1 MGEVSKNWDKL
12 NEKLSL
18 ESKILDNQVVEV
30 KASDFHEIGVQ
41 PRLNAKFDKSQDL
54 PDLFKKNNWGILP
67 NSRSS
72 YLVGAFNIFCDVAKP
87 SEDELRAAV
96 AFWPKNDL
104 QSLDSSAV
112 YSEAAA
118 LNLLFSTGLLEEIL
132 GEPAFP
138 TVSGRMGSGEFKF
151 TINSTLRDVEQ
162 IELENL
168 RSTMEIDAGYES
180 ESGLHLFEAKNTFN
194 DNFNVRQLYFPF
206 RNWKTRISKPVKPF
220 LLYKQ
225 GDVYNIGEYRFTQE
239 DNFSSIELVN
249 HHLFTIGSFT
259 FTPKSVKQSVDKGPV
274 ALTSEDVPF
283 PQADDVSKYEEILE
297 LLQQGVATK
306 NSLAEHFEFDE
317 RQSDYYAN
325 ALRFLGLAIKTAP
338 GQISLSDLGIS
349 YSQAS
354 GRGRREILIRQMSQ
368 LESFRFLL
376 SEPGF
381 DSKPDAR
388 SSLYK
393 VMERDF
399 EHIFQAEASES
410 VIRRR
415 ASTIIGWVSWV
426 RSIGG

>member
-1 MGEVSKNWDKL
+1 MGEVSNNWDKL
-12 NEKLSL
+12 NARLSL
-18 ESKILDNQVVEV
+18 ESRILDEQVVEV
-30 KASDFHEIGVQ
+30 KASDFHDIGVQ

-54 PDLFKKNNWGILP
+54 PDLFKRNNWGILP

-72 YLVGAFNIFCDVAKP
+72 YLVGGFNIFCDVSRP
-87 SEDELRAAV
+87 SDEHLKSAIE
-96 AFWPKNDL
+96 FSPKTEL

-132 GEPAFP
+132 GEEAFP

-151 TINSTLRDVEQ
+151 KIDSTFKNVDQ

-180 ESGLHLFEAKNTFN
+180 KSGLHLFEAKNTFN
-194 DNFNVRQLYFPF
+194 DNFNIRQLYFPF
-206 RNWKTRISKPVKPF
+206 RNWNKRISKPVRPF

-225 GDVYNIGEYRFTQE
+225 GDVYNIGEYRFLQE
-239 DNFSSIELVN
+239 DNFSSIDLVN

-259 FTPKSVKQSVDKGPV
+259 FTPQTVKETLDKGPI
-274 ALTSEDVPF
+274 ALTSEDAPF
-283 PQADDVSKYEEILE
+283 PQADDVSKYEQILD
-297 LLQQGVATK
+297 LLLEGAVTK
-306 NSLAEHFEFDE
+306 KSLAEHFEFDE
-317 RQSDYYAN
+317 RQSDYYSN
-325 ALRFLGLAIKTAP
+325 ALRFLGLAVKTGP
-338 GQISLSDLGIS
+338 GEINISELGS
-349 YSQAS
+349 TYAQAT
-354 GRGRREILIRQMSQ
+354 GLGRRQILIRQMSQ

-376 SEPGF
+376 TAKDF
-381 DSKPDAR
+381 DSRIDDR
-388 SSLYK
+388 SELYK

-399 EHIFQAEASES
+399 EHIFEVDASES

-415 ASTIIGWVSWV
+415 ASTIIGWVSWI

>member
-18 ESKILDNQVVEV
+18 ESKVLDHQVVEV

-54 PDLFKKNNWGILP
+54 PDLFKRNNWGILP

-72 YLVGAFNIFCDVAKP
+72 YLVGAFNIFCDVEKP
-87 SEDELRAAV
+87 GEDELRAAV
-96 AFWPKNDL
+96 EFWPKNDL

-132 GEPAFP
+132 GELAFP

-151 TINSTLRDVEQ
+151 RINSTLKNVGQ
-162 IELENL
+162 IELQNL

-180 ESGLHLFEAKNTFN
+180 SSGLNLFEAKNTFN
-194 DNFNVRQLYFPF
+194 DNFNIRQLYFPF
-206 RNWKTRISKPVKPF
+206 RNWKARISKPVRPF

-239 DNFSSIELVN
+239 DNFSSIELVK
-249 HHLFTIGSFT
+249 HYLFTIGSFT
-259 FTPKSVKQSVDKGPV
+259 FTPQSVKQSVDKGPI

-283 PQADDVSKYEEILE
+283 PQADDVSKYEQILE
-297 LLQQGVATK
+297 LLQQGVVTK
-306 NSLAEHFEFDE
+306 ASLSEHFEFDE

-325 ALRFLGLAIKTAP
+325 ALRFLGLAVKTAP
-338 GQISLSDLGIS
+338 GQISLSELGIE

-376 SEPGF
+376 ANKEF
-381 DSKPDAR
+381 DSR
-388 SSLYK
+388 SGDRSELYRI
-393 VMERDF
+393 MERDF
-399 EHIFQAEASES
+399 EHIFETDASDT
-410 VIRRR
+410 VIKRR